1 MIEFFFI
8 FLVLNIIMNRNYKS
22 ILLIIKILRKLKKE
36 EMEYF
41 ISNLNEK
48 NRELICEIIFNLMY
62 NVNTLKLTK
71 HKLSKVR
78 KIILPVKKDFLKLAE
93 KNVCGNIKNRIIK
106 KQNGNG
112 IISAIFGIVLPSII
126 SSLVGKK

>member
-1 MIEFFFI
+1 
-8 FLVLNIIMNRNYKS
+8 MNRNYKS

-62 NVNTLKLTK
+62 NMNSLKLSK
-71 HKLSKVR
+71 QKLSKVR
-78 KIILPVKKDFLKLAE
+78 KLILPFKKDFQTLAE
-93 KNVCGNIKNRIIK
+93 KNVCSNIKNRIMK
-106 KQNGNG
+106 KQNGKG
-112 IISAIFGIVLPSII
+112 IITGLLGVILPSII
-126 SSLVGKK
+126 SSLISR

>member
-1 MIEFFFI
+1 MSFFLV

-78 KIILPVKKDFLKLAE
+78 KIILPVKKDFSKLAE

-106 KQNGNG
+106 KQNGNR

>member
-1 MIEFFFI
+1 
-8 FLVLNIIMNRNYKS
+8 MNRNYKS